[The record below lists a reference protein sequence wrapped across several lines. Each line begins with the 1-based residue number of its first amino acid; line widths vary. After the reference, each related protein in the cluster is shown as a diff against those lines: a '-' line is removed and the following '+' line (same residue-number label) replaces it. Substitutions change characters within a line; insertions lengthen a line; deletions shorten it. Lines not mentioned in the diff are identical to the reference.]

1 MSAED
6 NLSQELF
13 FEAHRGVSTGPKHK
27 VKKNLGMHWSTD
39 EGIADMFSSRVS
51 AQKPYGVIVHAKIP
65 MSSVETD
72 TATLKKHQVYGSEDT
87 DERNEKEVPVKKG
100 SSVFVTGVTKR
111 KGSNYRTRTYNP
123 PREKKA

>member
-13 FEAHRGVSTGPKHK
+13 FNAHRGVSTGPKHK
-27 VKKNLGMHWSTD
+27 VKKSLGMHWSAD

-51 AQKPYGVIVHAKIP
+51 ANKPYGVIIHAQVP
-65 MSSVETD
+65 VSSVETD
-72 TATLKKHQVYGSEDT
+72 TAALKKAQVYGPQD
-87 DERNEKEVPVKKG
+87 DERDEKEVPVKKG
-100 SSVFVTGVTKR
+100 SSVFVTGMTKR
-111 KGSNYRTRTYNP
+111 SPDRYRTRTYNP